1 MQTEIALYRRIV
13 FTRKSKK
20 GYNGRIVV
28 FKQIKGHIMEFL
40 SNRTNNTPCF
50 IIAEAG
56 VNHNGD
62 MGLAHQLIDAAK
74 HAGADAV
81 KFQLFIPQALA
92 VANAPKAFYQQTETA
107 PSETQQTLLARL
119 ALSNAQMQQLSTYAQ
134 SRGLTFLCSPFDE
147 ASAETLVRQLEVPA
161 LKLGSGELTNL
172 PFLRKLAKY
181 QVPLILSTGMATLEE
196 VKEAVTA
203 VEARLVLGQNET
215 GIALMHCTSAYP
227 APQDALNLT
236 AITTLKQAFPRCLV
250 GYSDHSTSVDLV
262 PAIAVGLGA
271 KLYEKH
277 LTLDKT
283 MVGPDHQ
290 ASLEPQAFAQLVRT
304 IRQAEAMMGSGIK
317 APHPVEFDCM
327 AVARKSLVL
336 MRDLPA
342 GHQLEPWDIGFK
354 RPATGLAPRFL
365 SSVIGRKLMHPLP
378 AEAFISW
385 DDLAKES

>member
-1 MQTEIALYRRIV
+1 
-13 FTRKSKK
+13 
-20 GYNGRIVV
+20 
-28 FKQIKGHIMEFL
+28 MEFL
-40 SNRTNNTPCF
+40 TNLTNNTRCF

-62 MGLAHQLIDAAK
+62 VGLAYKLIDAAK
-74 HAGADAV
+74 QAGADAV
-81 KFQLFIPQALA
+81 KFQLFIPHALT
-92 VANAPKAFYQQTETA
+92 VTNAPKAHYQQNETA
-107 PSETQQTLLARL
+107 PEENQQTLLNRL
-119 ALSNAQMQQLSTYAQ
+119 ALNNAQMQQLSTYTQ
-134 SRGLTFLCSPFDE
+134 SIGLTFLCSPFDE
-147 ASAETLVRQLEVPA
+147 ASAEALVRQLELPA

-172 PFLRKLAKY
+172 PFLRRLAKY
-181 QVPLILSTGMATLEE
+181 QIPMILSTGMATLEE

-227 APQDALNLT
+227 APEEALNLN
-236 AITTLKQAFPRCLV
+236 AITTLKKEFPRCLV

-290 ASLEPQAFAQLVRT
+290 ASLEPDEFVQLVNT
-304 IRQAEAMMGSGIK
+304 IRQTEAMMGTGVK

-336 MRDLPA
+336 LRDLPA

-365 SSVIGRKLMHPLP
+365 ASVIGRKLAHPLT
-378 AEAFISW
+378 AEAFICW
-385 DDLAKES
+385 DDLVADS

>member
-1 MQTEIALYRRIV
+1 
-13 FTRKSKK
+13 
-20 GYNGRIVV
+20 
-28 FKQIKGHIMEFL
+28 MEFL
-40 SNRTNNTPCF
+40 TTLATTNRCF

-62 MGLAHQLIDAAK
+62 VGLAFKLIDAAK
-74 HAGADAV
+74 QVGADAV
-81 KFQLFIPQALA
+81 KFQLFNPQALT
-92 VANAPKAFYQQTETA
+92 VSTAPKALYQQTEA
-107 PSETQQTLLARL
+107 MPKETQQALLNRL
-119 ALSNAQMQQLSTYAQ
+119 ALSVAQMQQLSTYAQ
-134 SRGLTFLCSPFDE
+134 SIGLTFLCSPFDE
-147 ASAETLVRQLEVPA
+147 ASAEVLVRQLAVPA

-172 PFLRKLAKY
+172 PFLRRLAKY
-181 QVPLILSTGMATLEE
+181 QVPMILSTGMATVEE

-227 APQDALNLT
+227 APEEALNLR
-236 AITTLKQAFPRCLV
+236 AIQTLQKEFPRCLI
-250 GYSDHSTSVDLV
+250 GYSDHSISVDLV

-283 MVGPDHQ
+283 MAGPDHQ
-290 ASLEPQAFAQLVRT
+290 ASLEPQAFAVLVKA
-304 IRQAEAMMGSGIK
+304 IRQAEGMLGTGVK
-317 APHPVEFDCM
+317 VPHPVEFDCM

-336 MRDLPA
+336 LRDLPA

-365 SSVIGRKLMHPLP
+365 ASVIGRKLVHPLP
-378 AEAFISW
+378 AEAFICW
-385 DDLAKES
+385 DDLESDS

>member
-1 MQTEIALYRRIV
+1 
-13 FTRKSKK
+13 
-20 GYNGRIVV
+20 
-28 FKQIKGHIMEFL
+28 MEFL
-40 SNRTNNTPCF
+40 TNLTNNTRCF

-56 VNHNGD
+56 VNHNGHV
-62 MGLAHQLIDAAK
+62 GLAYKLIDAAK
-74 HAGADAV
+74 QAGADAV
-81 KFQLFIPQALA
+81 KFQLFIPHALT
-92 VANAPKAFYQQTETA
+92 VTNAPKAYYQQNKTA
-107 PSETQQTLLARL
+107 PEENQQTLLNRL
-119 ALSNAQMQQLSTYAQ
+119 ALSNAQMQQLSTYTQ
-134 SRGLTFLCSPFDE
+134 SIGLTFLCSPFDE
-147 ASAETLVRQLEVPA
+147 ASAEALVRQLELPA

-172 PFLRKLAKY
+172 PFLRRLAKY
-181 QVPLILSTGMATLEE
+181 QIPMILSTGMATLEE

-227 APQDALNLT
+227 APEDTLNLN
-236 AITTLKQAFPRCLV
+236 AISTLKQEFPRCLV

-290 ASLEPQAFAQLVRT
+290 ASLEPDEFAQLVNT
-304 IRQAEAMMGSGIK
+304 IRQTEAMMGTGVK

-336 MRDLPA
+336 LRDLPA

-365 SSVIGRKLMHPLP
+365 ASVIGRKLAHPLT

-385 DDLAKES
+385 DDLVADS